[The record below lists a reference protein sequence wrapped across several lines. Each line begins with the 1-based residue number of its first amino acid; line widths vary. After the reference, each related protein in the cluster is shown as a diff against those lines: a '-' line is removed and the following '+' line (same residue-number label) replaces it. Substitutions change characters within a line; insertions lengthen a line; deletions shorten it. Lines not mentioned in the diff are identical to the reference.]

1 MRDTIHRANKQE
13 GNPVS
18 YSDIAG
24 KILNIDSLEE
34 KAAEAILAPLLESN
48 GSEKG
53 AKEALKAAKERLK
66 ANGAGMA
73 KNFLPDTTFS
83 VVDIETTGGRAPQH
97 RVTELAAVKLQDG
110 EIVDEYH
117 QLVNPGREIPWSV
130 VRLTGITDAMLV
142 DQPELTEVLP
152 SFLDF
157 LGDSASYAI
166 SLFVLSL
173 AMKWRTGAAMVKGVS
188 MGLFGLWVVGATIWS
203 FIVTGKP
210 SAVIMGSIGMLAL
223 IANVFS
229 AFLLY
234 RFREGDAN
242 MRSVWLC
249 SRNDAISNIAVMI
262 AASGVFYTGQNWPDL
277 LVAIIMAGLA
287 LFASF
292 QVIRHARQEWRQT
305 NDQGSTIT

>member
-1 MRDTIHRANKQE
+1 MNDAPDNCCGDVVATTPAYRRILWTVLVVNLSMFVIE
-13 GNPVS
+13 GS
-18 YSDIAG
+18 AG
-24 KILNIDSLEE
+24 IT
-34 KAAEAILAPLLESN
+34 A
-48 GSEKG
+48 
-53 AKEALKAAKERLK
+53 
-66 ANGAGMA
+66 
-73 KNFLPDTTFS
+73 FS
-83 VVDIETTGGRAPQH
+83 VA
-97 RVTELAAVKLQDG
+97 LQA
-110 EIVDEYH
+110 
-117 QLVNPGREIPWSV
+117 
-130 VRLTGITDAMLV
+130 DA
-142 DQPELTEVLP
+142 
-152 SFLDF
+152 LDF

-173 AMKWRTGAAMVKGVS
+173 AMRWRTGAAMVKGVS
-188 MGLFGLWVVGATIWS
+188 MGLFGLWVVGATVWS

-292 QVIRHARQEWRQT
+292 QVIRHATQEWRQT
-305 NDQGSTIT
+305 KDQGSTIT